1 MRAKELCGEEPAGQR
16 GWLRLLELQCRQRL
30 RACELDF
37 LCLERRPGNGIAEQ
51 LEGERRIV
59 GQHIGTNGK
68 EVRARD
74 GPEGTADAF
83 NGGGYPIGGAAPRPP
98 WGSRGGGGWAPVRR
112 RGGRRVA
119 TGGHR

>member
-1 MRAKELCGEEPAGQR
+1 MRAKELCGEDRAGQR

-74 GPEGTADAF
+74 GPDGTADAF
-83 NGGGYPIGGAAPRPP
+83 NGGGYLIGGGPSSAPAAHTGCAG
-98 WGSRGGGGWAPVRR
+98 WGTFSPRGGARPS
-112 RGGRRVA
+112 
-119 TGGHR
+119 